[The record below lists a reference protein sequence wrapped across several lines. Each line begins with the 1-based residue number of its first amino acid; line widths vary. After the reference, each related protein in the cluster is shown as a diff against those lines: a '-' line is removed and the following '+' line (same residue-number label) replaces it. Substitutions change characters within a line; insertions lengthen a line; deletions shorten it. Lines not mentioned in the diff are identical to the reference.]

1 MGLPILSKLKKEVS
15 INKSNS
21 LNKSNNDVSQVL
33 ASFDASDS
41 TKSPII
47 SRKKYFLDKSGPNH
61 ICQWKVLKE
70 ITALSDI
77 GKCVCIS
84 MDTAFEIVK
93 TEIVDWKEFDDP
105 MYINIDE
112 SEFPCP
118 YKYQL

>member
-1 MGLPILSKLKKEVS
+1 MALPILSRLKKEVS

-21 LNKSNNDVSQVL
+21 GVSQVL
-33 ASFDASDS
+33 ESFNVSYS

-47 SRKKYFLDKSGPNH
+47 SRKKYFLDKSGPNN

-93 TEIVDWKEFDDP
+93 TEIVDWKAFDDP
-105 MYINIDE
+105 SYINIDE

>member
-21 LNKSNNDVSQVL
+21 DVIQVL
-33 ASFDASDS
+33 APFNASDS
-41 TKSPII
+41 TRSPII

-93 TEIVDWKEFDDP
+93 TEIVYWKEFDDP
-105 MYINIDE
+105 RYINIDE

>member
-15 INKSNS
+15 
-21 LNKSNNDVSQVL
+21 LNKSKSDVSQVL

-41 TKSPII
+41 TKSIII

-84 MDTAFEIVK
+84 MDTTFEIVK

-105 MYINIDE
+105 RYINIDE

>member
-1 MGLPILSKLKKEVS
+1 MALPILSKLKKEVS
-15 INKSNS
+15 
-21 LNKSNNDVSQVL
+21 LNKSNHDVGQVL
-33 ASFDASDS
+33 VSFDASDS
-41 TKSPII
+41 TKCPII
-47 SRKKYFLDKSGPNH
+47 SRKKYFLDNGGPNN

-105 MYINIDE
+105 RYINIDE

>member
-15 INKSNS
+15 
-21 LNKSNNDVSQVL
+21 LNKSKSDVSQVL
-33 ASFDASDS
+33 ESFNVSDS
-41 TKSPII
+41 TKSLII
-47 SRKKYFLDKSGPNH
+47 SKKKYFLDKGGPNN

-105 MYINIDE
+105 RYINIEE

>member
-1 MGLPILSKLKKEVS
+1 MALPILSKLKKEVS
-15 INKSNS
+15 
-21 LNKSNNDVSQVL
+21 LNKSNHDVGHL
-33 ASFDASDS
+33 LPSFDASDS
-41 TKSPII
+41 TKCPII
-47 SRKKYFLDKSGPNH
+47 SRMMYFLDKGGPNN

-105 MYINIDE
+105 RYINIDE

>member
-1 MGLPILSKLKKEVS
+1 MTLPILSKLKKEVS
-15 INKSNS
+15 
-21 LNKSNNDVSQVL
+21 LNKSNHDVGQVL
-33 ASFDASDS
+33 PSFDVSDS
-41 TKSPII
+41 TKCPII
-47 SRKKYFLDKSGPNH
+47 SRKKYFLDKSGPNN

-70 ITALSDI
+70 IAALSDI

-105 MYINIDE
+105 RYINIDE

>member
-1 MGLPILSKLKKEVS
+1 MGLPILQKIKREVGLNSSKKEFGPVLPTFDVPDPPA
-15 INKSNS
+15 S
-21 LNKSNNDVSQVL
+21 LR
-33 ASFDASDS
+33 
-41 TKSPII
+41 T
-47 SRKKYFLDKSGPNH
+47 SRKKYFLDRSGLNN

-70 ITALSDI
+70 VSALSEV

-93 TEIVDWKEFDDP
+93 TEVVEWKEFDNP
-105 MYINIDE
+105 KYISLDE

>member
-1 MGLPILSKLKKEVS
+1 MGLPILSKLKKEVGLS
-15 INKSNS
+15 QK
-21 LNKSNNDVSQVL
+21 NDLGPVL
-33 ASFDASDS
+33 PSFEAPDPP
-41 TKSPII
+41 KSPVT
-47 SRKKYFLDKSGPNH
+47 SRKKYFLDKSGLNN

-70 ITALSDI
+70 ISALSEI

-93 TEIVDWKEFDDP
+93 TEIVDWKEFDNP
-105 MYINIDE
+105 KYINIDE

>member
-1 MGLPILSKLKKEVS
+1 MGLPILSRLKKEVTV
-15 INKSNS
+15 NKTDNS
-21 LNKSNNDVSQVL
+21 VGQILP
-33 ASFDASDS
+33 SFDASDS
-41 TKSPII
+41 PKSPII
-47 SRKKYFLDKSGPNH
+47 SRKKYFLDKGGPNN

-105 MYINIDE
+105 RYVNIDE

>member
-1 MGLPILSKLKKEVS
+1 MTLPILSKIKKEVS
-15 INKSNS
+15 FNKSSNS
-21 LNKSNNDVSQVL
+21 VGQVL
-33 ASFDASDS
+33 RSFDVLDS

-47 SRKKYFLDKSGPNH
+47 SRKKYFLDKSGPNN
-61 ICQWKVLKE
+61 ICQWKV
-70 ITALSDI
+70 
-77 GKCVCIS
+77 CMYIS

-105 MYINIDE
+105 RYINIDE

>member
-1 MGLPILSKLKKEVS
+1 MTLPILSKLKKEVS
-15 INKSNS
+15 
-21 LNKSNNDVSQVL
+21 LNKSSNSVGQVL
-33 ASFDASDS
+33 GSFDVLDS
-41 TKSPII
+41 TKSTII
-47 SRKKYFLDKSGPNH
+47 SRKKYFLDKSGPNN

-70 ITALSDI
+70 IAALSDI

-105 MYINIDE
+105 RYVNIDE

>member
-15 INKSNS
+15 
-21 LNKSNNDVSQVL
+21 LNKSNCSVRQVFE
-33 ASFDASDS
+33 SFDISDS
-41 TKSPII
+41 TKNHII
-47 SRKKYFLDKSGPNH
+47 SRKKYFLDKGGPNN

-84 MDTAFEIVK
+84 MDTAFEIEK

-105 MYINIDE
+105 RYINIDE